1 MAWGY
6 QLVRQTVL
14 IIVITIIIIIIKFCT
29 ESNKKGKAARVVS
42 LKTVINYSMV

>member
-1 MAWGY
+1 M
-6 QLVRQTVL
+6 RQTLL
-14 IIVITIIIIIIKFCT
+14 IIVITIIIIIKFCT